1 MGDPI
6 EGHFTQSKEKKFA
19 PALTND
25 KEELFSA
32 ESCFWLS
39 LFEHSLLTLCKEG
52 KIGCGQSYSLF
63 VVFSAFIGKKSQV
76 ISL

>member
-39 LFEHSLLTLCKEG
+39 LFKHSLLKKG
-52 KIGCGQSYSLF
+52 KSGVICNTVFF
-63 VVFSAFIGKKSQV
+63 VVFLAFIGKKSQE
-76 ISL
+76 